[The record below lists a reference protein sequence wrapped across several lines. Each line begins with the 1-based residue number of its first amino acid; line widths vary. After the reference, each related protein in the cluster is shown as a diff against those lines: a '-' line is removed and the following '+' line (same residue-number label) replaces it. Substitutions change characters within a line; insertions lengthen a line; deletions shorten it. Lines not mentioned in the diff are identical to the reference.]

1 VLKSIRDNDV
11 RAEFMGYNVA
21 NYRIFVFCVSA
32 FMAAAAGAM
41 YAAWVGIVSF
51 LDTGPLLSV
60 EAVIWTA
67 VGGRATLIGPF
78 LGAFLVRG
86 LEFLLSGIGELANY
100 WQFFMGI
107 LFIAVVLWIPDGI
120 VGTLGNW
127 LRKHRRGS
135 LAQLRE
141 EQDQIAS
148 DRQRDWEPA
157 GAAKPGDEPV

>member
-1 VLKSIRDNDV
+1 
-11 RAEFMGYNVA
+11 
-21 NYRIFVFCVSA
+21 
-32 FMAAAAGAM
+32 M

-86 LEFLLSGIGELANY
+86 LEFVLSGSWFANY
-100 WQFFMGI
+100 WQFFMGA

-120 VGTLGNW
+120 VGSIGNW
-127 LRKHRRGS
+127 LRKRRSGTVGQIREDADRRADASSATGS
-135 LAQLRE
+135 RQLP
-141 EQDQIAS
+141 S
-148 DRQRDWEPA
+148 PA
-157 GAAKPGDEPV
+157 KKPFRGLGPCRSVKGLTTVVSGYRI